1 LTSSQPFT
9 AFSDNRCFLKN
20 EPRLSLIAALA
31 RFKVKASDL
40 MIQATKQDDA
50 RAGISD
56 HFRCLLKDALT
67 NTHFFI
73 SGLDAPCRTTR
84 GTRPGDPLGDL
95 LYNMVMALIMR
106 DARGSMLQM
115 TNAEWIGG
123 PTPCADFP
131 AFEELPRVAFLDLAF
146 VDDCAVA
153 THAPDNDQVMHMVQ
167 CSVHSMAVASR

>member
-1 LTSSQPFT
+1 ML
-9 AFSDNRCFLKN
+9 
-20 EPRLSLIAALA
+20 
-31 RFKVKASDL
+31 
-40 MIQATKQDDA
+40 QATKQDDA

-131 AFEELPRVAFLDLAF
+131 AFEGLPRVAFLDLAF